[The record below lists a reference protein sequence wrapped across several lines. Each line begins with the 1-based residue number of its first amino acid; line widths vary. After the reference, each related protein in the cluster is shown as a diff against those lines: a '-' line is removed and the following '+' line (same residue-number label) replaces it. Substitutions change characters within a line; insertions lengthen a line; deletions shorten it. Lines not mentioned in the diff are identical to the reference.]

1 LQQTWASL
9 RSGQAAE
16 PCYVEQASDIVALT
30 AFLTDWTDIDVAAHQ
45 LAQCLGALPE
55 RSAMNDA
62 KWVYWSNNPLGLELV
77 ALLDRLTA
85 LGLLEKR
92 DEPDYQYRVA
102 PQFRSRLGVEEVW
115 QRFTLPSQPEL
126 SLVVVRCADLVK
138 SRQFYETLGIVF
150 TPEQHGSGPH
160 HYSARLGATVL
171 ELYPASDST
180 TPVRIGIGV
189 VDVHAAVAAARAFA
203 DCVIRFDPD
212 RSPQS
217 ALLRDPDGNKIELT
231 ARAE

>member
-1 LQQTWASL
+1 MT
-9 RSGQAAE
+9 
-16 PCYVEQASDIVALT
+16 LT
-30 AFLTDWTDIDVAAHQ
+30 AFLLDWTDIDVAAHE
-45 LAQCLGALPE
+45 LARCLGVLPE
-55 RSAMNDA
+55 RSAMADA
-62 KWVYWSNNPLGLELV
+62 KWIYWSNNALGRELV

-102 PQFRSRLGVEEVW
+102 PQFRSRLGVDEIW
-115 QRFTLPSQPEL
+115 KQFILPSQPEL
-126 SLVVVRCADLVK
+126 NLVVVRCANLAQ

-171 ELYPASDST
+171 ELYPTAEPT
-180 TPVRIGIGV
+180 TPVRLGIGV
-189 VDVHAAVAAARAFA
+189 VDVQTTVAAVRAFA

-212 RSPQS
+212 RRPQA
-217 ALLRDPDGNKIELT
+217 ALIRDPDGNKIELT
-231 ARAE
+231 ARTN